1 MSICKVILIGNVG
14 GTPNVREVNDT
25 KVAQF
30 NLATT
35 ERFKGKDGNVREE
48 TEWHNVTVWGKL
60 AEVIEK
66 YVDKGSQLYVEGRL
80 KTEKYTTK
88 EGQDRFVTRII
99 ANSVQLLGG
108 KREGD
113 ASASPSPQSE
123 RPKSTPLP
131 TVEADAPD
139 DDLPF

>member
-80 KTEKYTTK
+80 KTEKYSK
-88 EGQDRFVTRII
+88 DGQDRFITRII
-99 ANSVQLLGG
+99 ANSIQLLGG
-108 KREGD
+108 KRDGD
-113 ASASPSPQSE
+113 ASSSPAPQTE

-131 TVEADAPD
+131 TVDTDAPD